1 MRTQC
6 TALTGCAGE
15 HFVAYKLSAM
25 GYIVA
30 LTRSG
35 SPSIDL
41 MVASPNG
48 KKTVTIQVK
57 TGNTPHTTYSKKP
70 STHHWAWQVGDKAK
84 DCGADSLFYA
94 FVDLKRDEQPSPS
107 LPDKTTQLLMP
118 DVFIVP
124 AAVVALAY
132 AEYQEQSQDKRTGFW
147 FALGTEGTD
156 LWRATQAKPWTEYY
170 EAWHLITEYLG

>member
-1 MRTQC
+1 MRNKW

-48 KKTVTIQVK
+48 NKTVTIQVK
-57 TGNTPHTTYSKKP
+57 TGNRPHRTYRKQPSKQNWSWP
-70 STHHWAWQVGDKAK
+70 VGDKAK
-84 DCGADSLFYA
+84 DCGADSFFYA
-94 FVDLKRDEQPSPS
+94 FIDLKTPEQEESSPI
-107 LPDKTTQLLMP
+107 LPDKKEKLMP

-124 AAVVALAY
+124 ASVLARDY
-132 AEYQEQSQDKRTGFW
+132 AEYQKQTKEKQFW
-147 FALGTEGTD
+147 FGLGTED
-156 LWRATQAKPWTEYY
+156 KDSWRGPKEEPWAAYY
-170 EAWHLITEYLG
+170 EAWHLITKYLG